1 MNLAGE
7 CRASSPDP
15 HWEQIFFPALTWTE
29 GSPQC
34 CSRNR
39 YCDPE
44 RTHDGKAEEESKKRA
59 IKSRR
64 FRYQNISIRSVSR
77 PMRVMHGGVSQHPKI
92 GYERAP
98 AAWPRGVS
106 PPHDS
111 FLRTR
116 RSTHALPSNRPAL
129 IARRIVATSQIQAS

>member
-77 PMRVMHGGVSQHPKI
+77 PMRVMGGSVSIPKSATNALRPRDLA
-92 GYERAP
+92 GYRPRTSPSLLCTRKARA
-98 AAWPRGVS
+98 GT
-106 PPHDS
+106 
-111 FLRTR
+111 LRVTLG
-116 RSTHALPSNRPAL
+116 TPIPSANLHSR
-129 IARRIVATSQIQAS
+129 TS